1 MGGIGL
7 LVAILFYIKSK
18 STVSDE
24 ILQTEIK
31 NLQEQKMGQ
40 PRSNGQQPVEHVALL
55 KQKLE
60 KDWLLREQ
68 SVHVNVNLERQKE
81 QYHHVIDRFELW
93 EQETASLQKEL
104 LNVGEQLKIP
114 EEIALKYLFD
124 AFQMIDTLKKL
135 LQEKFYTIEQMNL
148 NQEAIKKIIE
158 PLCELSLQFL
168 HDDQLSP
175 HEVALTLK
183 KKLKVELEKQIQ
195 FKEKNDQLGQLQNEL
210 EEDQFELNRVMDE
223 MVILFSTAAGS
234 K

>member
-1 MGGIGL
+1 M
-7 LVAILFYIKSK
+7 
-18 STVSDE
+18 
-24 ILQTEIK
+24 
-31 NLQEQKMGQ
+31 
-40 PRSNGQQPVEHVALL
+40 
-55 KQKLE
+55 
-60 KDWLLREQ
+60 
-68 SVHVNVNLERQKE
+68 NLERQQE

-124 AFQMIDTLKKL
+124 AFQMIDSLKKL

-158 PLCELSLQFL
+158 PLRELSLQFL

-195 FKEKNDQLGQLQNEL
+195 FKEKKDQLGKLQNEL

-223 MVILFSTAAGS
+223 MVILFSAAAAQNEDHFREMGKES
-234 K
+234 GIKSRANESVE